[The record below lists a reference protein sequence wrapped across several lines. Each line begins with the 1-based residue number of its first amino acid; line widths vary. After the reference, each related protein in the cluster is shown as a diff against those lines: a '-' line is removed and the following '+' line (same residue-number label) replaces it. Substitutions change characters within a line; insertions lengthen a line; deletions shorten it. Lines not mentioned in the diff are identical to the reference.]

1 MKISAIDIGSN
12 SVRLATVSDGKTL
25 YKRLET
31 TRLGEGLCFS
41 GTLSGAAIE
50 RTAQAVAVFFSQAIS
65 EDADKVYAFA
75 TAAVRSSQNGAEFT
89 ARVKELCGLNVEVL
103 SGETEARCGILGAL
117 RGKDGGIIDVGGAST
132 EVTVS
137 AGGKTLYTKR
147 VNIGTVRLHDAA
159 GRDRQKLLK
168 AIEEKLPEYGD
179 FKISSCHSERSEE
192 SLRVCAIGGTASRL
206 AAVKLGAT
214 EYSPE
219 ITDGTILTLEDMH
232 TLTDKLLTLP
242 VETIRKT
249 TICKNS
255 ADVVG
260 GGSLLMLKVMQ
271 KFGLKQITV
280 SESDNLEGYI
290 MLKEGVL

>member
-25 YKRLET
+25 YKRLAT

-41 GTLSGAAIE
+41 GNLSGAAIE
-50 RTAQAVAVFFSQAIS
+50 RTARAVAAFCEQAKS
-65 EDADKVYAFA
+65 EGADKVYAFA
-75 TAAVRSSQNGAEFT
+75 TAAVRSSQNGAEFVR
-89 ARVKELCGLNVEVL
+89 RVNDLCGLIVEVL
-103 SGETEARCGILGAL
+103 SGETEAGCGIMGAL

-132 EVTVS
+132 EVTISV
-137 AGGKTLYTKR
+137 GGKTLYTKS
-147 VNIGTVRLHDAA
+147 VNVGTVRLNDAA
-159 GRDRQKLLK
+159 GRDRQKLLQ
-168 AIEEKLPEYGD
+168 AIQEKLPEYGD
-179 FKISSCHSERSEE
+179 FKIPCFENGDK
-192 SLRVCAIGGTASRL
+192 SLSMCAIGGTASRL
-206 AAVKLGAT
+206 AAVKLGVT

-219 ITDGTILTLEDMH
+219 ITDGTILTLEDMRV
-232 TLTDKLLTLP
+232 LTDKLLTLP

-290 MLKEGVL
+290 MLKEGAL